1 MRDCNSPLSG
11 QDGQAVE
18 VADRM
23 LQLGSQGTLRLI
35 GSGASVSFTMQESFL
50 NARASHLKA
59 R

>member
-18 VADRM
+18 VVDRIS
-23 LQLGSQGTLRLI
+23 QLGSQGILRLI

-50 NARASHLKA
+50 NMHASHLKA